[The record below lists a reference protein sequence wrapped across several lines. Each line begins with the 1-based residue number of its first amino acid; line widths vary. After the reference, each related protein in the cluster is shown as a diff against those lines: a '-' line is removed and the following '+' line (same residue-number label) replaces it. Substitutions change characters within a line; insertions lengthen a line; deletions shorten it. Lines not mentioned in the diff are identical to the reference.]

1 MNSNSKILWVD
12 DEIESLKPHILYL
25 ESKGYLMKY
34 VSSGNEAIS
43 LCKNERFDLVLL
55 DEMMTGLDG
64 LSTLKLI
71 KEIDSSIPIIMITK
85 NEEEWLMEEA
95 IASQI
100 SNYLIKPVN
109 PNQILI
115 ACKNILE
122 KKDLTD
128 NRVTKGF
135 LSAFNEID
143 LRIQSCDSIGG
154 WIRIYDELS
163 NWSLDLEKSNNTNL
177 MDILNELHFQANR
190 IYGEYICKNYIN
202 LINNKNHSI
211 PLSPDVLDQFVK
223 PNLINDRDVV
233 LIVIDCLKFDQWK
246 LIKNSLAPFFTID
259 TKQHLS
265 ILPTATPYSRNAIFS
280 GKYPIDIQNDFP
292 EEWKIMHNDENSL
305 NSYEK
310 FLLNEYLKNNNLN
323 NKSMHYSKLTTH
335 MQGQKFYNR
344 INEFKNINLLSM
356 VVNFVDILGHSRS
369 ESNLLKEMI
378 PDEIAYRRA
387 INDWFKNSWLLDSLI
402 EISKWNKT
410 VIITSDHGSLR
421 VKKPIKIKA
430 DKFTSSGI
438 RYKHGKNLNIPSK
451 IAITINDLEKYKL
464 SKTKSNECFV
474 IAKDD
479 NFFLY
484 PNNYN
489 KYVKRFQ
496 NSFHHGGVSLD
507 EMIVPV
513 GILECKN

>member
-1 MNSNSKILWVD
+1 MKSQSKILWVD

-25 ESKGYLMKY
+25 ESKGYLMEY
-34 VSSGNEAIS
+34 VSSGNEAIN
-43 LCKNERFDLVLL
+43 LCKNKRYDLVLL

-71 KEIDSSIPIIMITK
+71 KDIDSSIPIVMITK

-122 KKDLTD
+122 RTDLTV
-128 NRVTKGF
+128 NKVAEGF
-135 LSAFNEID
+135 LSEFRNID
-143 LRIQSCDSIGG
+143 LKMQSSIFIEE
-154 WIRIYDELS
+154 WIEIYDKLS
-163 NWSLDLEKSNNTNL
+163 DWSLNLEKSNDENL
-177 MDILNELHFQANR
+177 VKLLNELHFQANK
-190 IYGEYICKNYIN
+190 IFSEFIEKNYID
-202 LINNKNHSI
+202 LINNPHNKI
-211 PLSPDVLDQFVK
+211 ALSPDILNKFVK
-223 PNLINDRDVV
+223 PLLINDKDVV
-233 LIVIDCLKFDQWK
+233 LVVIDCLKFDQWK
-246 LIKNSLAPFFTID
+246 MIKESLAPFYIIN

-280 GKYPIDIQNDFP
+280 GKYPIDIQHHFP
-292 EEWKIMHNDENSL
+292 DEWEKMHNDENKL
-305 NSYEK
+305 NSFEDY
-310 FLLNEYLKNNNLN
+310 FLNQYLEANNLA
-323 NKSMHYSKLTTH
+323 NKSTHYSKLTTH
-335 MQGQKFYNR
+335 TQGQKFYNR
-344 INEFKNINLLSM
+344 INEYKNINLLSM

-402 EISKWNKT
+402 KISKWDKT

-430 DKFTSSGI
+430 DRKTSTGI
-438 RYKHGKNLNIPSK
+438 RYKYGKNLNISSK
-451 IAITINDLEKYKL
+451 NAITITDLEKYKL
-464 SKTKSNECFV
+464 SKQENNECFI

-479 NFFLY
+479 YFFLY

-489 KYVKRFQ
+489 RFVKRFQ
-496 NSFHHGGVSLD
+496 NSFHHGGISLD
-507 EMIVPV
+507 EMIVPI
-513 GILECKN
+513 GILECKG